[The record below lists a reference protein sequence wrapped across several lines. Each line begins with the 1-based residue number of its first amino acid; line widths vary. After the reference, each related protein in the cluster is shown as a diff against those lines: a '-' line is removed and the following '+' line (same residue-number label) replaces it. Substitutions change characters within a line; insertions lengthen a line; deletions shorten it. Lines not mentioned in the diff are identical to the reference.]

1 LLRDERET
9 LFCQKYVSRTC
20 CALFAAFHS
29 PSAPKK
35 DRQEN
40 LAGKIQPAIKSEAV
54 SKKSKSSQSWP
65 RTKKL
70 FTYFVLF
77 LVVLGLAARPLRRGA
92 LFYQSYWGGAVFVPF
107 LIFIAA
113 LILVIAFKDRNG
125 KIRARARPARSYR

>member
-1 LLRDERET
+1 LSKICLPHLL
-9 LFCQKYVSRTC
+9 
-20 CALFAAFHS
+20 CAICGVPFAQC
-29 PSAPKK
+29 PKK

-92 LFYQSYWGGAVFVPF
+92 LFIRVIGAERFSF
-107 LIFIAA
+107 
-113 LILVIAFKDRNG
+113 
-125 KIRARARPARSYR
+125 RSSFSLPR